1 MVIQS
6 QFLMGQS
13 ITDYNYKKPL
23 HNDYQILDKSKIFG
37 SNSGSFVMY
46 MKKDK
51 YYIYN
56 EKKVEKGILLIQL
69 IKFI

>member
-37 SNSGSFVMY
+37 SASFVMY
-46 MKKDK
+46 SMKKDK

>member
-37 SNSGSFVMY
+37 SIVDLSSCT
-46 MKKDK
+46 
-51 YYIYN
+51 N
-56 EKKVEKGILLIQL
+56 EERQILYL
-69 IKFI
+69 

>member
-23 HNDYQILDKSKIFG
+23 HNGYQILDKSKIFG
-37 SNSGSFVMY
+37 SIVIFRHVQH
-46 MKKDK
+46 
-51 YYIYN
+51 
-56 EKKVEKGILLIQL
+56 EERQILYL
-69 IKFI
+69 